1 MIESN
6 GGLGGFGHG
15 IEVKKR
21 LLNLEKAHGV
31 R

>member
-1 MIESN
+1 VIESN

-15 IEVKKR
+15 LRVKAR
-21 LLNLEKAHGV
+21 LLNLEKAHGI